1 MIFNVKFILNKKMKD
16 FLKIINENKTAFLLN
31 FFIVCS
37 ITFGFLYMFGL
48 VPEEFKLTVGRYVS
62 GQYTQSRD
70 GELPFKIV
78 VEKVGINSQI
88 YNPDTNDVKVLDSFL
103 LKGVVHYPGSG
114 LLGGEGNVF
123 LFAHS
128 TGIKIVNNQAFKAFN
143 GLKNLKSG
151 DLISVF
157 SEKKEYIYKV
167 SLVKLVGAD
176 KELVDF
182 DTSGKKLTL
191 STCNTFGAKTER
203 YVIEAELDSIKNI

>member
-1 MIFNVKFILNKKMKD
+1 MKD
-16 FLKIINENKTAFLLN
+16 FLRIINQNKTTFLLN

-37 ITFGFLYMFGL
+37 ITFSFLYMFGF
-48 VPEEFKLTVGRYVS
+48 VPEEFKLTVGRYMS
-62 GQYTQSRD
+62 GQYIQVKD
-70 GELPFKIV
+70 GELPIKIV

-88 YNPDTNDVKVLDSFL
+88 YNPNTNDIQTLDNFL

-114 LLGGEGNVF
+114 FLGGNGNVF

-143 GLKNLKSG
+143 GLKNLKEG

-157 SEKKEYIYKV
+157 SEKKEYVYKV
-167 SLVKLVGAD
+167 SDVKLVGAD

-182 DTSGKKLTL
+182 NTSGKKLTL
-191 STCNTFGAKTER
+191 STCNTFGAKIER
-203 YVIEAELDSIKNI
+203 YVVEADLETIKNI